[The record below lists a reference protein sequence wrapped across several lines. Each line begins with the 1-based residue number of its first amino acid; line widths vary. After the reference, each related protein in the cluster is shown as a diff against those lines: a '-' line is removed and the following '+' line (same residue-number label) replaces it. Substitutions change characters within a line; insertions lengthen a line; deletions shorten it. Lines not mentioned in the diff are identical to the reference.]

1 MPPSARS
8 FNWMSSFGSSLGSDF
23 CLSRRRH
30 CLYWIFLSSFSSRS
44 SDFLWCL
51 CVCRVEGNF
60 SHFSFW
66 LHERKEKM
74 YADFFFFFS
83 WREKIVLVL
92 LLLFGSS
99 RRNWD
104 FFSSQLT
111 PTVITV
117 FSHRKVAC
125 YLHKQKNKSSEFFL
139 LWQEQS
145 ARSDS
150 CSLSKKWKVNW
161 TDSKHI
167 RRHFSHFDER
177 IFLWTE
183 LKVFEKLFEAA
194 NDRKVSWKLCSAPV
208 CVICF
213 WKGETLWTQ

>member
-1 MPPSARS
+1 MLIVAIFTHTDAYSCQRRLVIAGESFLRFGWSPHRRRRAMPPSARS

-23 CLSRRRH
+23 CLSR
-30 CLYWIFLSSFSSRS
+30 LLSSFSSRS
-44 SDFLWCL
+44 LDFLWCL

-99 RRNWD
+99 RRNWN

-125 YLHKQKNKSSEFFL
+125 YLHKQKNKSSEFFYFGKNNPRDL
-139 LWQEQS
+139 TR
-145 ARSDS
+145 ARSRRS
-150 CSLSKKWKVNW
+150 GKW
-161 TDSKHI
+161 I
-167 RRHFSHFDER
+167 ER
-177 IFLWTE
+177 TRSISDGIFLISMKE
-183 LKVFEKLFEAA
+183 YFCE
-194 NDRKVSWKLCSAPV
+194 RS
-208 CVICF
+208 
-213 WKGETLWTQ
+213 